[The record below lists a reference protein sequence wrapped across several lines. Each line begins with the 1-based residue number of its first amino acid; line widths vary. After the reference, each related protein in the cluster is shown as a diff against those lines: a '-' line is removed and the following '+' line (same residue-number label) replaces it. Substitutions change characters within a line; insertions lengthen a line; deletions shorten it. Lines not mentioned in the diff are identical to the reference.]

1 MSRLRRRPGT
11 AAYLREQKHVV
22 LEPEQYRGK
31 WNTFFGNDQ
40 PLHAE
45 FGMGKGQFIA
55 EKSVREP
62 EVNFVGVDMYDE
74 LIRKASEKADE
85 VGKANGR
92 GGVPGNLALVLG
104 NIAQIEDVFAAGE
117 LERIYLNFSDPW
129 PKKRHAKRRLT
140 HPDFLRRYI
149 NILNDEGEIHLK
161 TDSRLLFEFSLNQFL
176 ESGFGL
182 RNISLDVHREGTPE
196 DYIFTEYELKFVEQ
210 QQPIYRCEAF
220 KKRS

>member
-55 EKSVREP
+55 EKERARAGSELRRRRYVRR
-62 EVNFVGVDMYDE
+62 VDPQGE
-74 LIRKASEKADE
+74 RKGGRGRQSKR
-85 VGKANGR
+85 GR

-104 NIAQIEDVFAAGE
+104 NIAQIEHVFAAGE
-117 LERIYLNFSDPW
+117 RERNYLNSATPGR
-129 PKKRHAKRRLT
+129 KNAT
-140 HPDFLRRYI
+140 
-149 NILNDEGEIHLK
+149 LNA
-161 TDSRLLFEFSLNQFL
+161 
-176 ESGFGL
+176 
-182 RNISLDVHREGTPE
+182 V
-196 DYIFTEYELKFVEQ
+196 
-210 QQPIYRCEAF
+210 
-220 KKRS
+220 